1 MRVGDHSRAW
11 QHHRRTHRA
20 ANRRN
25 RHRER
30 GVLLSIQNNSRRAF
44 SFLLHSHA
52 DLGIV
57 SEMRDSFWSNY
68 WAGQLKEGKGCR
80 QTLDCYC
87 VSCELLSASIAD
99 ALWFVN
105 MVCLPLIAERN
116 AHEICLTQECLVRRL
131 LWKQTTTHSLHN
143 NNPIFDGNLCPLLI
157 DQPSTSLNILSYTIV
172 PVERILLRTQNY
184 RNCMRVR
191 GAQCPYWWQ

>member
-1 MRVGDHSRAW
+1 M
-11 QHHRRTHRA
+11 QT
-20 ANRRN
+20 
-25 RHRER
+25 
-30 GVLLSIQNNSRRAF
+30 VLTTPIWSGLITALSHIWKALETPSISF
-44 SFLLHSHA
+44 SCFDYCSK
-52 DLGIV
+52 
-57 SEMRDSFWSNY
+57 Y